1 MKNMSII
8 MVLVFSSL
16 MCNANEGGF
25 DKANLAQLKKAF
37 PEIEIDSVTSLDVK
51 NITNGSLYCA
61 LVLKEEQ
68 EEGDINSNFGINL
81 VLFDSSK
88 KIIAKSSLPDSFV
101 SNTSISCDT
110 APYKLSENELLYG
123 IRISNYYSSTS
134 HNTSSTTLDLYRK
147 VNDTLINVFN
157 IVVLSSSTE
166 KLENTNQ
173 TDDSK
178 SIVIVTNHKTNNSF
192 DLKIKTET
200 NSKEEPNDDADK
212 TKVKLSKPEKT
223 KTEKIYTWDGSKY
236 ITKNI

>member
-1 MKNMSII
+1 

-37 PEIEIDSVTSLDVK
+37 PEIEVDSVTSLDVK
-51 NITNGSLYCA
+51 NIKSGSFYCA

-81 VLFDSSK
+81 VLFDSSH
-88 KIIAKSSLPDSFV
+88 KIMAKSSLPDSFL

-110 APYKLSENELLYG
+110 APYKLSETELLYG

-134 HNTSSTTLDLYRK
+134 HNTSSTTLYLYRK
-147 VNDTLINVFN
+147 VKDTLVNVFD
-157 IVVLSSSTE
+157 IVVLSSNTD
-166 KLENTNQ
+166 KLESTNQ

-178 SIVIVTNHKTNNSF
+178 SVVIVSNHKTNNGF

-200 NSKEEPNDDADK
+200 NSIEELYDDADK

-236 ITKNI
+236 ITKN

>member
-1 MKNMSII
+1 

-25 DKANLAQLKKAF
+25 DKENLAQLKKAF
-37 PEIEIDSVTSLDVK
+37 PEIEVDSVTSLDVK
-51 NITNGSLYCA
+51 KIKSGSLCCA

-81 VLFDSSK
+81 VLFDSSH
-88 KIIAKSSLPDSFV
+88 KIMAKSSLPDSFL

-110 APYKLSENELLYG
+110 APYKLSETELLYG

-134 HNTSSTTLDLYRK
+134 HNTSSTTLYLYRK
-147 VNDTLINVFN
+147 VKDTLVNVFD
-157 IVVLSSSTE
+157 IVVLSSNTE
-166 KLENTNQ
+166 KLESTNQ

-178 SIVIVTNHKTNNSF
+178 SVVIVTNHKTNNGF

-200 NSKEEPNDDADK
+200 NSIEELNDDADK
-212 TKVKLSKPEKT
+212 NKIKLSKPEKT

-236 ITKNI
+236 ITKN